1 MLIRY
6 TEENG
11 KYIIDC
17 SAAIWSTD
25 KIHNY
30 YQGSA
35 PQFGNLNFLKDT
47 DWVIESDTAIY
58 LVEYKNS
65 NISDAAKPEAFK
77 PEKGE
82 TIKKAAE
89 KYFDTLHCLM
99 LLNKNKSKKYIYVVE
114 YPAGNST
121 SRLMLRNKLKE
132 YLPFKL
138 QAQLAGGRIKLI
150 DEVRV
155 VDIAE
160 WNADAELGKYPILEK
175 DEAE

>member
-82 TIKKAAE
+82 TIKKVAE
-89 KYFDTLHCLM
+89 KYFDTHHFLI
-99 LLNKNKSKKYIYVVE
+99 LLNKNKYKK
-114 YPAGNST
+114 
-121 SRLMLRNKLKE
+121 
-132 YLPFKL
+132 
-138 QAQLAGGRIKLI
+138 
-150 DEVRV
+150 
-155 VDIAE
+155 
-160 WNADAELGKYPILEK
+160 
-175 DEAE
+175 